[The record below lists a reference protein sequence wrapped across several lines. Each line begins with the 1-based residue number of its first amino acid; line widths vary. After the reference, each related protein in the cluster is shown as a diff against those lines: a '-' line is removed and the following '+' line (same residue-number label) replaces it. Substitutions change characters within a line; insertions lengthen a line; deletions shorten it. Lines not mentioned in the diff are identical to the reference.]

1 MCCAAFKSVT
11 EYMQSSICSK
21 RTNDRQCLPTLLLPP
36 SPVPLA
42 VRWPLFVFFLW
53 DAVMYQLMVVS
64 LNQLNRPAT
73 AGFMARLYIVQYG
86 LSMFTISAWTT
97 VALRLVY

>member
-1 MCCAAFKSVT
+1 MTGSAC
-11 EYMQSSICSK
+11 
-21 RTNDRQCLPTLLLPP
+21 PP
-36 SPVPLA
+36 SSCPPHLSHLLSVGLS
-42 VRWPLFVFFLW
+42 LFVFPLW

-64 LNQLNRPAT
+64 LNQLNRHAT

-97 VALRLVY
+97 VALRMVY